1 LEYLKVRQLQKYMLK
16 LLRQFDFTIFI
27 LAAILV
33 IVPLFPKFP
42 FIRIPGSYV
51 AIRFEDAI
59 LLVLGIMVAVKAI
72 PKLKEFLTDPIIRAL
87 IVFFGIGF
95 ASVLSGAFLTQTID
109 VKIGMLHLLRR
120 IEYVVPFFAALT
132 LLTKEKLG
140 NSLDYFIK
148 LLMAVTIIAF
158 IYGVGQRYFRFPIII
173 TQNEE
178 YSKGVALFWTSGS
191 HVNSTFAGHYDLAAF
206 MVLLLPVFLTLLFL
220 VRDKFSKIFLLLTS
234 VGGLWLLINSVSRI
248 SQVSYL
254 FAVAVAFVLVKKYKE
269 LAVVL
274 AISIA
279 LIALSGDLVARF
291 QRIFEVYAEEP
302 IATIVPTPVPVPV
315 FEDRSTSIRLN
326 VEWPRAIRAL
336 TKNPILGTGYSSITL
351 ATDNDYLR
359 LLGETGVLGF
369 ASFFLIFLRIGQVF
383 LAALPLPNRFSG
395 VALGFMTGIIG
406 GLGGTFLSA
415 TFIDLFEASKFATI
429 LWFLLGCAVVLA
441 KNNTNV
447 QKN

>member
-1 LEYLKVRQLQKYMLK
+1 MLK